1 MVREIADHKKSVAA
15 LCRDLGVER
24 LFLFGSA
31 TRGTTVADV
40 GDLDFAVQFRPMPPV
55 EYAHNYFRLAEQLEA
70 LFKSPVDLVGLD
82 SIKNP
87 YFKEELDETKVAV
100 YEIA

>member
-1 MVREIADHKKSVAA
+1 MVREIADHKNTVAA

-31 TRGTTVADV
+31 TRGTTVANV
-40 GDLDFAVQFRPMPPV
+40 GDLDFAVQFRAMPPV
-55 EYAHNYFRLAEQLEA
+55 EYAHNYFRLLEQLEA
-70 LFKSPVDLVGLD
+70 LFKAPVDLVELD

-87 YFKEELDETKVAV
+87 YFKEEVDETKVAV
-100 YEIA
+100 YEIT